1 MSLSLL
7 LTSTRPPLLDRTH
20 FKITH
25 ANPKRLTFS
34 SHPSFR
40 NLPTLILSSSSGCG
54 SGHEESGHLP
64 VSPPKP
70 TSLDWQQN
78 VLSTAAS
85 LYPLYVTAGGI
96 IACFNPSAFSW
107 FVKRGPASYSLS
119 LGLIMLAMGLTL
131 ELKDLIAL
139 FMQRPLSILFGC
151 VAQYTIMPAFGLIV
165 SKALGLSPSFSV
177 GLILLGCCPGGTAS
191 NVVTLIAQGDVP
203 LSIVMT
209 GCTTLGAVLLTPFLT
224 KILAGTYVPVD
235 AIGLSISTLQVVVAP
250 ILLGSYMQSKFPAAV
265 KTVTPFAPL
274 FAVLASSLLA
284 CSVFSENVVRLK
296 SSMVAASLP
305 SDASLILRIQ
315 SIFSGEMGTII
326 LAVLLLHFAGFFVG
340 YISAAIAGFKEPQ
353 RRAISIEVGMQNS
366 SLGVVLA
373 ASHFTSPMVALPP
386 AMSAVIMNIMG
397 SSLGFFWRYIDPSDS
412 KDSTQPQD

>member
-1 MSLSLL
+1 MALSLL
-7 LTSTRPPLLDRTH
+7 LASTRPPFPDRTH

-25 ANPKRLTFS
+25 TNPKKLTFS
-34 SHPSFR
+34 SHPNFR
-40 NLPTLILSSSSGCG
+40 NLPTLTFCSG
-54 SGHEESGHLP
+54 SVHEESGHLP
-64 VSPPKP
+64 VTPPKP
-70 TSLDWQQN
+70 TSLDWDHN

-96 IACFNPSAFSW
+96 FACFYPSAFSW
-107 FVKRGPASYSLS
+107 FAKRGPASYSLS
-119 LGLIMLAMGLTL
+119 LGLIMLSMGLTL

-139 FMQRPLSILFGC
+139 FMQRPLSILYGC
-151 VAQYTIMPAFGLIV
+151 VAQFTIMPAFGLII
-165 SKALGLSPSFSV
+165 SKALGLSPSLSV

-191 NVVTLIAQGDVP
+191 NVVTLLAQGDVP

-224 KILAGTYVPVD
+224 KILAGTCVPVD
-235 AIGLSISTLQVVVAP
+235 AIGLSISTLQVVVVP
-250 ILLGSYMQSKFPAAV
+250 ILLGSYMQSKFAAAV
-265 KTVTPFAPL
+265 KTVTPFTPL

-305 SDASLILRIQ
+305 SDASLILRIR
-315 SIFSGEMGTII
+315 SIFSGELGVII

-340 YISAAIAGFKEPQ
+340 YISAAIGGFKEPQ

-373 ASHFTSPMVALPP
+373 TSHFTSPMVALPP
-386 AMSAVIMNIMG
+386 AMSAVIMNLMG
-397 SSLGFFWRYIDPSDS
+397 SSLGFFWRYINPSDS
-412 KDSTQPQD
+412 EDTTQSQD